1 MRISFT
7 SFRVSKIVPMLIIL
21 AVDTCLCDVNKKFQ
35 NQPHIC
41 ISKPIYQ
48 FNSSFNI
55 SSVWTTGEAMRGGG
69 GGAWKGGSHEGDEA
83 ELNLDIKHRGRD
95 VKAVARGPEMSG
107 RSSVPTPFPAL
118 PWESHACCNNVAT
131 DFIPLPPRLFTLNL
145 LSSRKKLTTW
155 LYWTCSKGF
164 RRSWKFWKDGGIN
177 HFCVR
182 GHLKRIYKD

>member
-1 MRISFT
+1 MLL
-7 SFRVSKIVPMLIIL
+7 VLIIL
-21 AVDTCLCDVNKKFQ
+21 AVDKMFVQ
-35 NQPHIC
+35 NQPHIY

-55 SSVWTTGEAMRGGG
+55 SSVRTTGEAMRGG
-69 GGAWKGGSHEGDEA
+69 AQRGGSYEGDEA

-107 RSSVPTPFPAL
+107 RSGVLTPFPAL

-145 LSSRKKLTTW
+145 FSSRKLTA
-155 LYWTCSKGF
+155 
-164 RRSWKFWKDGGIN
+164 
-177 HFCVR
+177 
-182 GHLKRIYKD
+182 